1 MAARGGRSEP
11 PQLAEYSCSYTVSR
25 PVYSELA
32 FQQQRERRLPE
43 RRTLRDSLA
52 RSCRYRGAAGRG
64 QGHWSGEGARA
75 VAQCGVP
82 AALLARILDR
92 GGSSNLGLE

>member
-11 PQLAEYSCSYTVSR
+11 PQLAEYSYSYAVSR
-25 PVYSELA
+25 PVYSELT

-52 RSCRYRGAAGRG
+52 RSCRYGGQLAGTRATRPGKERAGSPGAMCSSRSRFWRGSRT
-64 QGHWSGEGARA
+64 EVA
-75 VAQCGVP
+75 VV
-82 AALLARILDR
+82 I
-92 GGSSNLGLE
+92 

>member
-1 MAARGGRSEP
+1 MAARDRRSEP
-11 PQLAEYSCSYTVSR
+11 PQLAEYSCSYAVSR

-52 RSCRYRGAAGRG
+52 RSCRYRGQLAGDGDTRPG
-64 QGHWSGEGARA
+64 RSALVRAFGADPGERWL
-75 VAQCGVP
+75 Q
-82 AALLARILDR
+82 
-92 GGSSNLGLE
+92 

>member
-11 PQLAEYSCSYTVSR
+11 PQLAEYSCSYAVSR

-52 RSCRYRGAAGRG
+52 RSCRYRGQLAGAWATRPG
-64 QGHWSGEGARA
+64 RKRAPSPGA
-75 VAQCGVP
+75 V
-82 AALLARILDR
+82 
-92 GGSSNLGLE
+92 

>member
-11 PQLAEYSCSYTVSR
+11 PQLAEYSCSYAVSR
-25 PVYSELA
+25 PVYNELT

-52 RSCRYRGAAGRG
+52 RSCRYRGQLAGAGGHPSGGRSARCRPVRCTRRVRAFGADPG
-64 QGHWSGEGARA
+64 QG
-75 VAQCGVP
+75 
-82 AALLARILDR
+82 
-92 GGSSNLGLE
+92 